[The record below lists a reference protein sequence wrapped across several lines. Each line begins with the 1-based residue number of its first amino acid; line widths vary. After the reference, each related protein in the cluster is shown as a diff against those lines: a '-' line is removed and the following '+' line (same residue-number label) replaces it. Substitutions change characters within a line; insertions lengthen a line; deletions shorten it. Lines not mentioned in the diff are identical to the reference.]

1 MKFAKPGKENTEET
15 IELALTTARQ
25 RGIKNIVVASS
36 TGFTM
41 NYFTNIDDLNIVC
54 VTHSYGFPEAGKN
67 DMPKDTRK
75 ELEDSFQVLSPREK
89 EYIDIIYGLNG
100 KEQKTIT
107 ELANE
112 LSITKQIIS
121 SIHVRALK
129 KLNSKR
135 KNTAI
140 VGDQIFTDII
150 GGNFVGVKTIWLTP
164 IEPEPMLSFRIRR
177 KLEAFLTKLLKIKNT
192 EV

>member
-1 MKFAKPGKENTEET
+1 MKFAKPGKVNTEET

-75 ELEDSFQVLSPREK
+75 ELEDRGFICLTPDV
-89 EYIDIIYGLNG
+89 
-100 KEQKTIT
+100 T
-107 ELANE
+107 ELKKGGGY
-112 LSITKQIIS
+112 IRCIS
-121 SIHVRALK
+121 L
-129 KLNSKR
+129 
-135 KNTAI
+135 
-140 VGDQIFTDII
+140 
-150 GGNFVGVKTIWLTP
+150 WLD
-164 IEPEPMLSFRIRR
+164 
-177 KLEAFLTKLLKIKNT
+177 
-192 EV
+192 